1 MIAYKKFYHCKR
13 KKTDD
18 ESIVEFEKPVEKYGN
33 YQPLSGYVD
42 TVRYG
47 ESIDKMWRLQ
57 VPVLGNE
64 KEYSVDDRLY
74 LDGDKPDP
82 TVKGYEYG
90 DGANARIIAVKI
102 GYKSMQIDIEGII
115 ERNN

>member
-18 ESIVEFEKPVEKYGN
+18 ESIVEFEAPIKKYGN

-57 VPVLGNE
+57 VNSLGNE
-64 KEYSVDDRLY
+64 NEYAVGDVMY
-74 LDGDKPDP
+74 LDGDYPDT

-90 DGANARIIAVKI
+90 DGANAKVIAVKI
-102 GYKSMQIDIEGII
+102 GYKSIQVELESII
-115 ERNN
+115 ERND